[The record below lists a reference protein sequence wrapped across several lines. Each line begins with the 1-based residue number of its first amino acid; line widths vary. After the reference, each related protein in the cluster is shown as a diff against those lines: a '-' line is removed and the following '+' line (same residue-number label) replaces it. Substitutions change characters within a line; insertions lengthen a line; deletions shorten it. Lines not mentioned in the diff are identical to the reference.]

1 MKTFDDLIFVTKG
14 SSGQFVLSAL
24 VVDNDDPFNAFLHTV
39 QYYLYDNDDL
49 ETIKTNF
56 LLSVIDNNFTLV
68 RD

>member
-24 VVDNDDPFNAFLHTV
+24 VVDNDDPSNAFLHTV
-39 QYYLYDNDDL
+39 QYYLYDNDEL